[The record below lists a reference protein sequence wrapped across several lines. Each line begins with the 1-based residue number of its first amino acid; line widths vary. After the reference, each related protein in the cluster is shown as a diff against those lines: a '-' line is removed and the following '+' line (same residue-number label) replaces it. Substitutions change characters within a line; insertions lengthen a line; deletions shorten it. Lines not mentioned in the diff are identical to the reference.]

1 MGHSEFRCPCG
12 TVVTGSEQLVQ
23 SAVEDHM
30 CTSTQGEWSSVVWIA
45 ICTLPTLALL
55 AYNTWGR

>member
-1 MGHSEFRCPCG
+1 
-12 TVVTGSEQLVQ
+12 
-23 SAVEDHM
+23 M